1 MEKKFQGQSESEFDV
16 AVIGAGMAGLT
27 CAQQLQQAGYS
38 VAVVEKSRGMGGR
51 VATRRVQDIRAD
63 HGARYLEPKGEQLR
77 RLVLI
82 LRDRGIA
89 DIWTDTTYAHDP
101 ATGELAP
108 AAASDWC
115 PYYVAPAGMNAVGKF
130 LGSDLTIW
138 LNRRVQ
144 AIAPTEGKIWHLTL
158 EAANGDA
165 QTPIELTA
173 RAVVVA
179 IPAPQAL
186 MLLEPLA
193 DLPLEFV
200 SQVRS
205 AEFDPCIS
213 AIAAYPAF
221 RQRDMARRET
231 GWRAVAFPKDA
242 QLAWIGWDSSK
253 RSLSE
258 QPVFVL
264 HGSAEF
270 ARQYLD
276 AEDLQPAGE
285 ALLAEAAK
293 SLLPWL
299 ASPEWMQVHRWRY
312 AFPSRPLAETCLSAA
327 TPLPLVCCGDWCGGK
342 VGGDLIESALTSGI
356 KAAETMNKLLENLD
370 LPGEGFWDA
379 IARK

>member
-1 MEKKFQGQSESEFDV
+1 MEARSGNQFDI

-38 VAVVEKSRGMGGR
+38 VAVVEKSRGVGGR
-51 VATRRVQDIRAD
+51 VATRRVRDVRAD
-63 HGARYLEPKGEQLR
+63 HGARYLEPKGELLR
-77 RLVLI
+77 RLVLV
-82 LRDRGIA
+82 LRDRGLA
-89 DIWTDTTYAHDP
+89 DIWTDTTYAI
-101 ATGELAP
+101 ACETGELSP
-108 AAASDWC
+108 AAPSGWC
-115 PYYVAPAGMNAVGKF
+115 PYYAAPTGMNAVGKF
-130 LGSDLTIW
+130 LASDLSIW

-144 AIAPTEGKIWHLTL
+144 AIAPTDGQFWHLTL
-158 EAANGDA
+158 EAANGDT
-165 QTPIELTA
+165 QTPTELTA

-179 IPAPQAL
+179 IPAPQAV

-193 DLPLEFV
+193 DLPLDFLR
-200 SQVRS
+200 QVQS
-205 AEFDPCIS
+205 AEYDPCIS

-231 GWRAVAFPKDA
+231 GWRAVAFPKEA

-264 HGSAEF
+264 HGSAEL

-276 AEDLQPAGE
+276 AEDLQPAAQ

-299 ASPEWMQVHRWRY
+299 DSPEWMQVHRWRY
-312 AFPSRPLAETCLSAA
+312 AFPNRPLSEACLSAA
-327 TPLPLVCCGDWCGGK
+327 IPLPLVCCGDWCGGE
-342 VGGDLIESALTSGI
+342 VGGNFIESALTSGI
-356 KAAETMNKLLENLD
+356 AAAETINQLLENLD